1 MNQENHLKGIFKYV
15 TDDQLLR
22 ETGNLYAENQ
32 ELKQKLDF
40 LTKRENKLQQIEQMF
55 KSGMIDLDEL
65 RKIVLLFHILFFQ
78 YYYIALYLE

>member
-55 KSGMIDLDEL
+55 KGGIVDLDEL
-65 RKIVLLFHILFFQ
+65 RDIVL
-78 YYYIALYLE
+78 EKEN